1 MITMRHPELIVTMT
15 DEQLV
20 ARAADGDD
28 AALAELLERFKPQ
41 VRSKARTYFLAGGDR
56 QDVIQEGM
64 IGLYKAV
71 RDYDQSRHPSFRHF
85 AELCVTRQIITA
97 VKAATRRKHSPL
109 NAYVSLQGSS
119 ASGEDAE
126 QDYLDQLADVDKA
139 PADRITSA
147 AELEQLRD
155 FCLEVLSDLE
165 TDVLVRYV
173 GGDSY
178 AQIAEALGRHTKAI
192 DNAVQRI
199 KRKLESYL
207 AERSL
212 AA

>member
-1 MITMRHPELIVTMT
+1 MVTMRTQELMVELT

-20 ARAADGDD
+20 ARAAAGDD
-28 AALAELLERFKPQ
+28 GALGELLDRFKPQ
-41 VRSKARTYFLAGGDR
+41 VRSKARTYFVAGGDR

-109 NAYVSLQGSS
+109 NAYVSLHGSS
-119 ASGEDAE
+119 TSGEDGE
-126 QDYLDQLADVDKA
+126 PDYLDELADADKD

-147 AELEQLRD
+147 AELAQLRD
-155 FCLEVLSDLE
+155 FCLEVLSELE
-165 TDVLVRYV
+165 TEVLVRYV
-173 GGDSY
+173 AGDSY
-178 AQIAEALGRHTKAI
+178 ARIADELGRHTKAI

-207 AERSL
+207 VQRTE